1 MAIEYELAFRPKSER
16 QLTIQNLDITI
27 LDHSGTIDIAIDI
40 DFKEDRTALLIQHG
54 AILMSLVRRV
64 LTYECLNTASR
75 STLLRGIH
83 SGTDPA
89 AMNMRDEAILMC
101 LGRRTI
107 FSKSLGFSELI
118 I

>member
-1 MAIEYELAFRPKSER
+1 MPIEYELAFRPKSEK

-40 DFKEDRTALLIQHG
+40 DFKADRTPLIIQLG

-64 LTYECLNTASR
+64 LTYECLNTPQR
-75 STLLRGIH
+75 STSL
-83 SGTDPA
+83 
-89 AMNMRDEAILMC
+89 NMRHEAILMC

-107 FSKSLGFSELI
+107 CSKSFGLSKLI